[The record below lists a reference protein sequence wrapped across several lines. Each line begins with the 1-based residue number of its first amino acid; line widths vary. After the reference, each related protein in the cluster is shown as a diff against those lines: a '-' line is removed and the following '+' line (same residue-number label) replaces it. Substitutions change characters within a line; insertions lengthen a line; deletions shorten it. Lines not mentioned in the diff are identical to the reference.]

1 MRLSKKLEGMSAAVA
16 CSPIDRGRWARSS
29 RFISENLFSEKEL
42 SSESDLLSVLFST
55 ISFSL

>member
-1 MRLSKKLEGMSAAVA
+1 MRLSKTLERMSAAVA
-16 CSPIDRGRWARSS
+16 CSPMDRDRWARNS
-29 RFISENLFSEKEL
+29 RFISEDHFSEKEL